1 MAGAQLCVDAG
12 SSRGASGGQ
21 ENSPKRPAGSS
32 GQKNIVGDH
41 GKENP
46 VKKKKKIGHPANSRN
61 GGRAGASEEEGACM
75 PANLNRPGLRPPDRG
90 RGD

>member
-1 MAGAQLCVDAG
+1 MSLAGAQLRPDAD
-12 SSRGASGGQ
+12 SSWGASRGQ

-46 VKKKKKIGHPANSRN
+46 VKKNWTTS
-61 GGRAGASEEEGACM
+61 
-75 PANLNRPGLRPPDRG
+75 
-90 RGD
+90 

>member
-41 GKENP
+41 GKENL
-46 VKKKKKIGHPANSRN
+46 VKKKKLDIQLIRGTEAGLGRLRKRVPACQRT
-61 GGRAGASEEEGACM
+61 
-75 PANLNRPGLRPPDRG
+75 
-90 RGD
+90 

>member
-46 VKKKKKIGHPANSRN
+46 VKKKKKLDIQLIRGTEAGLGRLRKRVPACQRT
-61 GGRAGASEEEGACM
+61 
-75 PANLNRPGLRPPDRG
+75 
-90 RGD
+90 

>member
-46 VKKKKKIGHPANSRN
+46 VKKKKNWTS
-61 GGRAGASEEEGACM
+61 S
-75 PANLNRPGLRPPDRG
+75 
-90 RGD
+90 